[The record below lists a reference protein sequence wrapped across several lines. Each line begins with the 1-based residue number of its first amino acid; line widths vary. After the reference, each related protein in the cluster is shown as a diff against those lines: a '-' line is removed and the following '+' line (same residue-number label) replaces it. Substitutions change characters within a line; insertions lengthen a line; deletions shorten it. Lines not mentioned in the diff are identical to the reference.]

1 MDDWMT
7 DAAEILYRARIG
19 RTRLAG
25 LPEPC
30 RPRDEREAYRVQS
43 RVHALLRE
51 AGRGPLGGHKIG
63 CTTAVMQEFL
73 RIASPCAGGMLRA
86 DIHRGDTTLRFA
98 DYRHVGVECEIA
110 ASIARDLPPRELP
123 YRTDEVVAAIDAY
136 MPAIEVVDDRWQDY
150 KAVDTPTLIA
160 DDFFHAACVLGAPV
174 AQAKVD
180 DLAAVAGLMRINGV
194 EVGRGRGADVLGHPH
209 NAVTWLANAHGKRG
223 AWLRAGDVV
232 LTGSVVATKW
242 VQRGDAIEVSLA
254 GLGEARVR
262 FL

>member
-7 DAAEILYRARIG
+7 DAAAILCAARIG
-19 RTRLAG
+19 RTRLEG
-25 LPEPC
+25 LPEAC
-30 RPRDEREAYRVQS
+30 RPRDESEAYRVQS

-73 RIASPCAGGMLRA
+73 RIANPCAGGMLRA
-86 DIHRGDTTLRFA
+86 DIRRGDTTLRFA
-98 DYRHVGVECEIA
+98 DYLHVGVECEIA
-110 ASIARDLPPRELP
+110 ALIARDLPPRERP
-123 YRTDEVVAAIDAY
+123 YGIDDVVAAIDAY
-136 MPAIEVVDDRWQDY
+136 FPAIEIVDDRWQDY

-174 AQAKVD
+174 AKAAAG
-180 DLAAVAGLMRINGV
+180 DLAAIAGLMRINGA

-209 NAVTWLANAHGKRG
+209 NAVAWLANALAGRG
-223 AWLRAGDVV
+223 AWLRAGDIV

-242 VQRGDAIEVSLA
+242 VQLGDAVEVSLA

-262 FL
+262 FV